1 MASLIM
7 KIMGKT
13 SVGTDLQ
20 LAKASLLQGQP
31 VAIPT
36 ETVYGLAA
44 NALDPDA
51 VLKIFKAKNRP
62 HFNPLIIHLP
72 DWESVLKY
80 VQNVPAEAEVLATA
94 FSPGPITFLLERI
107 PPNPQSFCH
116 SRREPKH
123 QPIIPHPSSLIPDL
137 VTAGS
142 PKVAVRI
149 PAHPLTRKLLQMVGV
164 PLAAPSANPFG
175 YVSPTTAAHVLQ
187 GLKGKIPYILD
198 GGPCEIGLESTIVD
212 FENQQVI
219 IRRQGG
225 VAVEAIESALG
236 KQVLVQTGVEE
247 HPVAPGQLKSHYA
260 TSTPLFILEGDK
272 MPEGYSPE
280 SGCVIAFGN
289 NMDNIAAKYRF
300 QLSINADMD
309 EAAKQLFAT
318 MREADASGSTMILV
332 RNLPEKGLGTAIN
345 DRLRRASPQP

>member
-1 MASLIM
+1 MLTT
-7 KIMGKT
+7 GKT
-13 SVGTDLQ
+13 SIGTDLE
-20 LAKASLLQGQP
+20 LAKAFLLQGQP

-72 DWESVLKY
+72 DWESILKY
-80 VQNVPAEAEVLATA
+80 AQYVPSEAEMLAKV

-107 PPNPQSFCH
+107 PPNPQS
-116 SRREPKH
+116 RDVGT
-123 QPIIPHPSSLIPDL
+123 SSAIRNPQSIIPDL

-149 PAHPLTRKLLQMVGV
+149 PAHPLTQKLLQMVGV

-187 GLKGKIPYILD
+187 GLDGKIPYILD
-198 GGPCEIGLESTIVD
+198 GGPCQIGLESTIVD
-212 FENQQVI
+212 FDNQQVI
-219 IRRQGG
+219 IRRKGG
-225 VAVEAIESALG
+225 VAVEAIEAALG
-236 KQVLVQTGVEE
+236 RQVLVQTGVEE

-260 TSTPLFILEGDK
+260 TSTPLVIIEGDNL
-272 MPEGYSPE
+272 PEGYSPE

-318 MREADASGSTMILV
+318 MREADTCGATMILV
-332 RNLPEKGLGTAIN
+332 KRLPEVGLGTAMN
-345 DRLRRASPQP
+345 DRLKRASSQP

>member
-1 MASLIM
+1 VNLIM
-7 KIMGKT
+7 KMIGKT
-13 SVGTDLQ
+13 SIGTDLEV
-20 LAKASLLQGQP
+20 AKALLLQGQP

-72 DWESVLKY
+72 DWKSILNY
-80 VQNVPAEAEVLATA
+80 VQNVPPEAEMLAKV

-116 SRREPKH
+116 SRREPNP
-123 QPIIPHPSSLIPDL
+123 QSIIPHPSFLIPDL

-149 PAHPLTRKLLQMVGV
+149 PAHPLTQQLLQMVGV

-175 YVSPTTAAHVLQ
+175 YVSPTTAAHVLH
-187 GLKGKIPYILD
+187 GLNGKIPYVLD
-198 GGPCEIGLESTIVD
+198 GGPCQIGLESTIVD
-212 FENQQVI
+212 FDNQQVI

-225 VAVEAIESALG
+225 VAVEAIEATLG
-236 KQVLVQTGVEE
+236 KQVLVQTGVET

-260 TSTPLFILEGDK
+260 TSTPLFILEGDNLPK
-272 MPEGYSPE
+272 GYSPM

-300 QLSINADMD
+300 QLSVNADMD

-318 MREADASGSTMILV
+318 MREADNCGATMILV
-332 RNLPEKGLGTAIN
+332 KRLPEIALGIAMN
-345 DRLRRASPQP
+345 DRLKRASFQP